1 MRKRN
6 LKLICLAGI
15 LCISGGIFAG
25 CGAIEEESTGEDIKG
40 TITISGSSAMLP
52 LMESSIEKYKE
63 VNKDAVINAQAG
75 GSGIG
80 LSQVLEGAVDIGNSD
95 VFAKDKL
102 GEEKDKELVDHKV
115 IAQGFGVVV
124 NKEAGVTNLTKDQI
138 KKIFKGEIKNWKE
151 VGGNDEEI
159 LLIHRPESSGT
170 RATFTEKIL
179 DGDKD
184 LENDSLGA
192 TQDSNGAVLNTM
204 KKHKG
209 GISYVAL
216 TYMRTDEAK
225 GALNLVSIDGVEA
238 TSENIEEGK
247 YDFWS
252 WGHMYTKGE
261 AKGLTKDFI
270 DFVGSDKNS
279 EVIEEL
285 GLIKGSEIKE

>member
-25 CGAIEEESTGEDIKG
+25 CGATEEESTGEDIKG

-75 GSGIG
+75 GSGTG

-102 GEEKDKELVDHKV
+102 GEEKEKELVDHKV

-179 DGDKD
+179 DGDK
-184 LENDSLGA
+184 A
-192 TQDSNGAVLNTM
+192 
-204 KKHKG
+204 
-209 GISYVAL
+209 
-216 TYMRTDEAK
+216 
-225 GALNLVSIDGVEA
+225 
-238 TSENIEEGK
+238 
-247 YDFWS
+247 
-252 WGHMYTKGE
+252 
-261 AKGLTKDFI
+261 
-270 DFVGSDKNS
+270 
-279 EVIEEL
+279 
-285 GLIKGSEIKE
+285 

>member
-1 MRKRN
+1 MRKKN

-25 CGAIEEESTGEDIKG
+25 CGATEEESNSGDIKG

-75 GSGIG
+75 GSGTG
-80 LSQVLEGAVDIGNSD
+80 LSQVLEGAVNIGNSD

-102 GEEKDKELVDHKV
+102 GEEKAKELVDHKV

-124 NKEAGVTNLTKDQI
+124 NKDAGVSNLTKDQI

-225 GALNLVSIDGVEA
+225 DILNLVSIDGVEA
-238 TSENIEEGK
+238 TSKNIEEGK

-261 AKGLTKDFI
+261 ATELTKDFI

>member
-75 GSGIG
+75 GSGTG

>member
-25 CGAIEEESTGEDIKG
+25 CGATEEESTGEDIKG

-75 GSGIG
+75 GSGTG

-102 GEEKDKELVDHKV
+102 GEEKEKELVDHKV

-225 GALNLVSIDGVEA
+225 SALNLVSIDGVEA

>member
-25 CGAIEEESTGEDIKG
+25 CGATEEESTGEDIKG

>member
-25 CGAIEEESTGEDIKG
+25 CGATEEESTGEDIKG

-75 GSGIG
+75 GSGTG

-102 GEEKDKELVDHKV
+102 GEEKEKELVDHKV

>member
-25 CGAIEEESTGEDIKG
+25 CGATEEESTAEDIKG

-75 GSGIG
+75 GSGTG
-80 LSQVLEGAVDIGNSD
+80 LSQVLEGTVDIGNSD

-102 GEEKDKELVDHKV
+102 GEEKEKELVDHKV

>member
-25 CGAIEEESTGEDIKG
+25 CGATEEESTGEDIKG

-75 GSGIG
+75 GSGTG

-102 GEEKDKELVDHKV
+102 GEEKEKELVDHKV

-225 GALNLVSIDGVEA
+225 GVLNLVSIDGVEA

>member
-25 CGAIEEESTGEDIKG
+25 CGATEEESNSGDIKG

-75 GSGIG
+75 GSGTG

-102 GEEKDKELVDHKV
+102 GEEKEKELVDHKV

-151 VGGNDEEI
+151 VAGNDEEI

-279 EVIEEL
+279 EVIEGL

>member
-25 CGAIEEESTGEDIKG
+25 CGATEEESTGEDIKG

-75 GSGIG
+75 GSGTG

-102 GEEKDKELVDHKV
+102 GEEKEKELVDHKV

-238 TSENIEEGK
+238 TSENIEAGK

>member
-102 GEEKDKELVDHKV
+102 GEEKEKELVDHKV